1 MKKIMVTG
9 ATGFLGGAVV
19 TELIKSNHIDN
30 LLLLARGDE
39 KSSALQR
46 VKNNL
51 IKFGIDEIMLSRIT
65 AQQILEG
72 DLSSPEK
79 FISDLRLE
87 QVEKVINCAAIASF
101 GNNPLIW
108 KVNVEGTF
116 ELASRMSKVKGLKR
130 FIHIGT
136 AMSCVPAPNTNVT
149 EGMNPTQRKD
159 HIVEYTWSKSTI
171 EQMIKNKLPGFPLV
185 IARPSIVVGHTVHG
199 CKPSASIFWVFR
211 MALKLGKF
219 MCNLEDRIDVIP
231 VDYCA
236 KAIIKLLQAPMLYH
250 PVYHISSGKKSSV
263 TFAEIDQAMAGASDS
278 QPVSNNYKKV
288 GYKELLQ
295 EKHNFSSLFGDC
307 NEKIILKSMMLYGE
321 FSKLN
326 VTFDNEKILE
336 LGMPVSPRFTD
347 YIDICHNSVKEKML
361 SELMAVDFK

>member
-1 MKKIMVTG
+1 MKKILVTG

-19 TELIKSNHIDN
+19 AELMKSNNMDS

-39 KSSALQR
+39 KSSAIQR
-46 VKNNL
+46 VKDNL
-51 IKFGIDEIMLSRIT
+51 LKFGIDEIQLSRIT

-72 DLSSPEK
+72 DLSCPEK
-79 FISDLRLE
+79 FLSDLRLE
-87 QVEKVINCAAIASF
+87 QVEKVVNCAAIASF

-130 FIHIGT
+130 FVHIGT
-136 AMSCVPAPNTNVT
+136 AMSCIPTPNSNVI

-159 HIVEYTWSKSTI
+159 HFVEYTWSKSTI
-171 EQMIKNKLPGFPLV
+171 EQMIINKLSGFPLV
-185 IARPSIVVGHTVHG
+185 IARPSIVVGHTEHG

-236 KAIIKLLQAPMLYH
+236 KAIIKLLKAPVLEY

-263 TFAEIDQAMAGASDS
+263 TFAEIDQAMACASNAK
-278 QPVSNNYKKV
+278 PVSYNYQKV
-288 GYKELLQ
+288 GYKELSQ
-295 EKHNFSSLFGDC
+295 EKHKFSSLFGDC
-307 NEKIILKSMMLYGE
+307 NEKIILKSMALYGE

-336 LGMPVSPRFTD
+336 LGMPVCPRFTD
-347 YIDICHNSVKEKML
+347 YIGKCHDSVKDKML